1 MAKEMELS
9 AIQHNEQDRIKDG
22 TFAFLDEYR
31 GRRVNQ
37 YTGARGGRHYEVEG
51 YQFDFS
57 SVTSVTGIVNK
68 FGIPDYYKRKGIEKA
83 ISVMAQP
90 GAQERLALSATLKN
104 DRARKHKNNTWQT
117 ELYEEAKSGP
127 QDAMDIAA
135 NFGIEAHALIE
146 ERRKCAAAGMNAHI
160 SKPVD
165 SRELVSKLNSYIRP
179 NAPTATPIEPLISD
193 NTDDQS
199 DKDQAPKE
207 ASTDME
213 DASTPSE
220 PSSEQ
225 IAADKDTDYYNLE
238 EVKNRLM
245 LPDDVLISL
254 IVRFVDGYGDIANNI
269 AALVEDDKFVEAA
282 ELAHTSKGVSGSLGA
297 TMLYEKCTAIDDM
310 LKDQRID
317 DVRAEMAGFK
327 TIANRTIAVMKA
339 AIAKH
344 ESA

>member
-83 ISVMAQP
+83 IDIMAQP

-104 DRARKHKNNTWQT
+104 ERARKHKNHTWQT

-135 NFGIEAHALIE
+135 NFGIEAHEIIEDLAMADVRDDVTAERNLSYGRGGEYGSIIEGFQGWFRDNDLQILASELMVYHPAYKYAGTIDLVCRHEGTADLVVIDVKTGGVFDEAAMQVSAYATALKYLTNDPVSE
-146 ERRKCAAAGMNAHI
+146 AWVLQLPRERPDKWDADKLYEVHKVNDIQEYFDAFDTAH
-160 SKPVD
+160 
-165 SRELVSKLNSYIRP
+165 KLRGLL
-179 NAPTATPIEPLISD
+179 E
-193 NTDDQS
+193 
-199 DKDQAPKE
+199 KE
-207 ASTDME
+207 AWT
-213 DASTPSE
+213 T
-220 PSSEQ
+220 
-225 IAADKDTDYYNLE
+225 
-238 EVKNRLM
+238 
-245 LPDDVLISL
+245 
-254 IVRFVDGYGDIANNI
+254 
-269 AALVEDDKFVEAA
+269 
-282 ELAHTSKGVSGSLGA
+282 
-297 TMLYEKCTAIDDM
+297 
-310 LKDQRID
+310 
-317 DVRAEMAGFK
+317 
-327 TIANRTIAVMKA
+327 
-339 AIAKH
+339 
-344 ESA
+344 